1 MGEWTMTIAHPE
13 PSLLSIRS
21 TNSLLS
27 IGSKGSILSIGS
39 VGSFLSV
46 GSVGSFASVLCIG
59 SFFSLGS
66 ALSAAS
72 RWSLMSWRSVRGS
85 MDAEKS

>member
-1 MGEWTMTIAHPE
+1 MDEDERSSGT
-13 PSLLSIRS
+13 SLLSIRS

-27 IGSKGSILSIGS
+27 IGS
-39 VGSFLSV
+39 
-46 GSVGSFASVLCIG
+46 
-59 SFFSLGS
+59 FFSVGS

-85 MDAEKS
+85 MDAEKG